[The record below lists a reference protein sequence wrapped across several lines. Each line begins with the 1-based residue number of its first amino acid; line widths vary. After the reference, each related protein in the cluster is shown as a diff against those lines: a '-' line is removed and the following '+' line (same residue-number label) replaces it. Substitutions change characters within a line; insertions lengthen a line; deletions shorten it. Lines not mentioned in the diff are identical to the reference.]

1 MRYYWEDIEGY
12 RGHRDESGMGWV
24 KWALQT
30 PGRGHQLLKPST
42 LLILSVLVFPH
53 FCLFVFC
60 CCFCVFFKNYL
71 PSHTAAFFYP
81 PVILWS
87 GMLHVLQHVYGGQR
101 TALELVLSF
110 YHTSPK
116 QGTQVLGLGS
126 KNPYLQS
133 HLAGPSTSGFW
144 SIFKVLALSKPHPE
158 ND

>member
-1 MRYYWEDIEGY
+1 MSQVSAADARPG
-12 RGHRDESGMGWV
+12 SP
-24 KWALQT
+24 ASQT
-30 PGRGHQLLKPST
+30 FHTFDFISLGVS
-42 LLILSVLVFPH
+42 SF
-53 FCLFVFC
+53 LFV
-60 CCFCVFFKNYL
+60 CFLLLFFKNYL

-87 GMLHVLQHVYGGQR
+87 GMLYVLQHVYGGQR

-110 YHTSPK
+110 YHASPK

-133 HLAGPSTSGFW
+133 HLAGPSTSGFCC
-144 SIFKVLALSKPHPE
+144 IFKVLALSKPHPE